1 MRSFRLGRIGIY
13 LSAAA
18 LLLGVFPTASS
29 TQGAT
34 GTFEVYCDS
43 FGLFLANIDGAP
55 APKEFFLFLY
65 RGFPE
70 VGDYLPEG
78 AWFDVSVYP
87 KGCSAAIKCDSV
99 ARGKLLLDAVHKPDA
114 IRISGKYDI
123 DFKGQH
129 LTGQFVAKRHE
140 YKNPPRICM

>member
-1 MRSFRLGRIGIY
+1 MGIC

-18 LLLGVFPTASS
+18 LLLAVFPTVSS

-43 FGLFLANIDGAP
+43 FGFFLANIDAAP

-65 RGFPE
+65 RNFPGF
-70 VGDYLPEG
+70 VDYLPEG
-78 AWFDVSVYP
+78 EWLDVSVYP
-87 KGCSAAIKCDSV
+87 KGCSAAKKCDSV
-99 ARGKLLLDAVHKPDA
+99 ARGKLLLDAVHDPGA
-114 IRISGKYDI
+114 SRMSGAYDI

-129 LTGQFVAKRHE
+129 LLGRFLAKRHE